1 MSLSTQ
7 IDPYYRAGTATFDGS
22 ATVTGQGTAWLANV
36 MPGDQ
41 IFNYVGQMA
50 VVASVNSD
58 TSITLTE
65 PFAGTHQGP
74 YKYTV
79 YRVPDSARVDSYLTR
94 MVNLL
99 TGGNLTSLG
108 NLNGA
113 GGDKMPYFNGAGSMA
128 LTDLPLSA
136 RELLRGLGRL
146 GIVAKNITDWHAV
159 TENGW
164 YIGDNAANAPAP
176 GWFTALVTVNSP
188 DFIVIEGSDFVT
200 AGPGDTKSYRK
211 HKRDKI
217 WGEWDRVYK
226 TATELDARYVNQ
238 AGDTMSGGLGLG
250 GSLILGAGGSYV
262 SGVIYADATWGM
274 IFRALYQNPTGA
286 HFSWR
291 TGFDIELLNAA
302 LDGQFWSVIPGFNG
316 LFLDIPCR
324 AWGNYNPSNG
334 LLRASRGISSIVYQA
349 VGRYRVNFSTAM
361 PDANYSVTT
370 TNDLQKGGA
379 YGYDTAGFYLWT
391 DDNGPTTLSFAVH
404 R

>member
-1 MSLSTQ
+1 MPALSDYT
-7 IDPYYRAGTATFDGS
+7 AG
-22 ATVTGQGTAWLANV
+22 L
-36 MPGDQ
+36 
-41 IFNYVGQMA
+41 
-50 VVASVNSD
+50 
-58 TSITLTE
+58 ITLTNGSAAFTGAGAGWQLAGFKE
-65 PFAGTHQGP
+65 GDTILDIAGASGRVGVISSITSNTAGTLTKPWEGP
-74 YKYTV
+74 TLAGV
-79 YRVPDSARVDSYLTR
+79 AYRMRYQPDGARVSAQAR
-94 MVNLL
+94 NLVETL
-99 TGGNLTSLG
+99 GNGNLQAEAELPSAADKISYYT
-108 NLNGA
+108 GA
-113 GGDKMPYFNGAGSMA
+113 GQKA
-128 LTDLPLSA
+128 LAEFPPSA
-136 RELLRGLGRL
+136 RELLQGLGRL
-146 GIVAKNITDWHAV
+146 GIVAKGTTDWHAV

-262 SGVIYADATWGM
+262 SGAIYADATWGM

-349 VGRYRVNFSTAM
+349 VGRYRVNFSTPM

-379 YGYDTAGFYLWT
+379 YSYDTGGFYLWT